1 MVKCIYEQYSHG
13 KLCQFTTK
21 RFGLSLDVILGCQ
34 IQPNVPFLRQL
45 FPIKIS
51 ALLVTAMGIIGL
63 CGTFLSI
70 LPFHSTTIRE

>member
-51 ALLVTAMGIIGL
+51 A
-63 CGTFLSI
+63 
-70 LPFHSTTIRE
+70 